1 MGINVF
7 AKDFLRHASLGH
19 KVEFVDPQ
27 AYSGVLG
34 CREGIS
40 VLNVEKIKESL
51 FVTNEFFKS
60 VVGEEKSSILF
71 ANLNESSKNVTQL
84 CALRSV
90 EPFIVEGWFSGGF
103 TNVSSS
109 KVDAVFVLSV
119 KNSGFIVQEAHKV
132 NVPVVGLVDND
143 SSSNMVSFPLLLN
156 DNSAGLDHIVTSLIS
171 DAILEIK
178 LLNFGLSFN

>member
-1 MGINVF
+1 
-7 AKDFLRHASLGH
+7 
-19 KVEFVDPQ
+19 
-27 AYSGVLG
+27 
-34 CREGIS
+34 
-40 VLNVEKIKESL
+40 
-51 FVTNEFFKS
+51 
-60 VVGEEKSSILF
+60 LF

-90 EPFIVEGWFSGGF
+90 EPFIVEGWFSGAF

-119 KNSGFIVQEAHKV
+119 KNSGFIVQEANKV